1 MNKKL
6 SVIVLFSI
14 ILSTSTAFGSA
25 MGGYDPGLVNS
36 NYMKDIRTFDLR
48 KENAKRI
55 QQIETPQAQQRI
67 AAGNLASVSFL
78 NNRAFSEKTLQ
89 GIVNEY
95 IGQPLTPTLLM
106 DMRKKIMKFYQT
118 NGYYSAVA
126 VVENENMREGT
137 VTFRM
142 QEGTKDSI
150 QIDGGY
156 YD

>member
-1 MNKKL
+1 MKKKL
-6 SVIVLFSI
+6 SFIVLSLV
-14 ILSTSTAFGSA
+14 ILSVSTAFGAA

-48 KENAKRI
+48 KENAKRV
-55 QQIETPQAQQRI
+55 QQIEAPQAQQRI

-106 DMRKKIMKFYQT
+106 DMRKKIMKFYQS

-142 QEGTKDSI
+142 QEGSKDSI

>member
-6 SVIVLFSI
+6 SIMVLSSI
-14 ILSTSTAFGSA
+14 ILSTATAFGSA

-36 NYMKDIRTFDLR
+36 NYMKDIRSFDLR
-48 KENAKRI
+48 KENAKRV
-55 QQIETPQAQQRI
+55 QQIETPQVQQKI

-95 IGQPLTPTLLM
+95 IGQPLTPTILM
-106 DMRKKIMKFYQT
+106 DMRKKIMKFYQS

-126 VVENENMREGT
+126 IVENENMRDGT
-137 VTFRM
+137 VTFRI